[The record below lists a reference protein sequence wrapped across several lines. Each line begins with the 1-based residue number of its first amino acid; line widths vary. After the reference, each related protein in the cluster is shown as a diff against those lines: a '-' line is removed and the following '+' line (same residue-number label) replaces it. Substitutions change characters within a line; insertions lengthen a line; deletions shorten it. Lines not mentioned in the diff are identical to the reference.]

1 MSHTVTDQSR
11 CKTAIDHSIFRS
23 YNRSNVKIIYLPS
36 GLGDLPPGRKRF
48 IKDRCPVDACSLTA
62 SSRHEST
69 ADIRLL
75 QGDAFFDADVRKPP
89 RQVWVLWLLESPQNS
104 PHFRNAEGLI
114 NWTATYRSDSTIV
127 TPYEKYVDFE
137 ALNLSPP
144 DAGNRTTPRNW
155 LRPSP
160 SPPLPLLN
168 DNAANGGGTRN
179 PARRGFDRRRKM
191 ALSPMKNYAEGKT
204 GLVAWFVSNC
214 VASNRRYSY
223 VQELRQYIPV
233 DVYGDCG
240 DLQCP
245 RSHQIECDRLIRRR
259 YKFYL
264 AFENSNCEQYIT
276 EKFFRNALW

>member
-1 MSHTVTDQSR
+1 MIVR
-11 CKTAIDHSIFRS
+11 LFRS

-48 IKDRCPVDACSLTA
+48 VSDRCPVDACSLTA
-62 SSRHEST
+62 SSRHEAT
-69 ADIRLL
+69 ADVRLL

-89 RQVWVLWLLESPQNS
+89 KQVWVLWLLESPQNT

-127 TPYEKYVDFE
+127 TPYEKYVNFE

-144 DAGNRTTPRNW
+144 DASGRTSPSYR
-155 LRPSP
+155 LRLPTPSP
-160 SPPLPLLN
+160 N
-168 DNAANGGGTRN
+168 DDAANGGGARSPTRRTS
-179 PARRGFDRRRKM
+179 ARRRK
-191 ALSPMKNYAEGKT
+191 AELSPMKNYAAGKT

-233 DVYGDCG
+233 DIYGDCG
-240 DLQCP
+240 DFQCP
-245 RSHQIECDRLIRRR
+245 RSRQVDCDRLIRRQ